1 MAERR
6 FRIRKNQDQIG
17 IRPEKDE
24 PRPRTRVNDESAI
37 EAVYRFGDVLGKGTF
52 GVVREV
58 THLINGNHFA
68 MKIVHKDKVR
78 KCNVTFSPQGT
89 PSLLFLTCL
98 LSCIYKL

>member
-6 FRIRKNQDQIG
+6 YRISGKNQDPIG

-58 THLINGNHFA
+58 THLISGKHFA
-68 MKIVHKDKVR
+68 MKIVNKDKVR
-78 KCNVTFSPQGT
+78 KSPPGT
-89 PSLLFLTCL
+89 PSLLAQL
-98 LSCIYKL
+98 YV